1 MTRKTRR
8 EDVCACGRQMVPDW
22 HEYPLYENRPPYNDA
37 HTRYLCPVCDEDTM
51 QDEDDRRAEM
61 RRG

>member
-1 MTRKTRR
+1 MTRKAHR
-8 EDVCACGRQMVPDW
+8 EDVCACGRQMTLDH
-22 HEYPLYENRPPYNDA
+22 HEYPLYENRPPYGDPYA
-37 HTRYLCPVCDEDTM
+37 RYLCPVCDEDAM